1 MDLRVSADGIL
12 SWPGGRARAALGRA
26 GLRASA
32 AKREGDGATPIGAW
46 PLRLVLW
53 RADRLAA
60 PATRLAVQPIAPD
73 DGWCDAPADPL
84 YNRRVLLPY
93 PASAE
98 HLWREDRLYDL
109 IVVLGYNDAPIK
121 PGAGSAVFLHLAA
134 PDYQPT
140 QGCVAAALPDLARM
154 LAGAGPEDRL
164 IVG

>member
-1 MDLRVSADGIL
+1 MDLRVSAGGII
-12 SWPGGRARAALGRA
+12 SWPGGRGRAALGRA
-26 GLRASA
+26 GLRAA
-32 AKREGDGATPIGAW
+32 EAKREGDGATPIGAW

-53 RADRLAA
+53 RADRLAP
-60 PATRLAVQPIAPD
+60 PATRLAALAITPG

-98 HLWREDRLYDL
+98 PLWRADRLYDL
-109 IVVLGYNDAPIK
+109 VVVLGYNDAPVK
-121 PGAGSAVFLHLAA
+121 PGAGSAIFLHVAS

-140 QGCVAAALPDLARM
+140 QGCVAAALPDLLPM
-154 LAGAGPEDRL
+154 LAGAGPETRL